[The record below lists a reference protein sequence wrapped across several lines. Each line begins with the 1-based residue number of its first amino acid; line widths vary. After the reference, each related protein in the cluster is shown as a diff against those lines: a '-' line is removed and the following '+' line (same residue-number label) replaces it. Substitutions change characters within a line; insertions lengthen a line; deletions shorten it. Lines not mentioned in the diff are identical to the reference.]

1 MVLDGAKTCLAWQV
15 TSEPCASF
23 VRSAR
28 CRGEQPAPR
37 HALLLSGWKQQVT
50 LHLLPLPRSPLGHG
64 GPAAAIQVLLERSR
78 SPAPRTPG
86 TARRPGKGG
95 RPCASSSSREAAV
108 KTAAPCSASRSPRCP
123 VCLVPAPMA
132 CRGLPSV
139 GRTSQNL
146 LANWHSPDDQRPP
159 ITASGGGAGSL
170 TPWDPQP
177 PPRSPP
183 STRGGTG
190 LGNPPSVPCHVQR
203 HRHPV
208 WTSKKLTEGED
219 EEEQSC
225 YLDPGRGRSPDS
237 AFPAPEK
244 ESLSFA

>member
-1 MVLDGAKTCLAWQV
+1 MPRAAGHLRA
-15 TSEPCASF
+15 
-23 VRSAR
+23 VRLVR
-28 CRGEQPAPR
+28 EKC
-37 HALLLSGWKQQVT
+37 
-50 LHLLPLPRSPLGHG
+50 PLPRRTASSPARASALRLE
-64 GPAAAIQVLLERSR
+64 AAGDSSPPCLTSLASRSR
-78 SPAPRTPG
+78 RPRRSNPGAAGPPRPPARL
-86 TARRPGKGG
+86 ARLGKAGD
-95 RPCASSSSREAAV
+95 RVCASSSSREAAD

-123 VCLVPAPMA
+123 ACLVPAPMA

-146 LANWHSPDDQRPP
+146 SANHMRPVLHSPGDQPPP

-190 LGNPPSVPCHVQR
+190 LGNLPSVPCHVQR

-208 WTSKKLTEGED
+208 WTSKKLTEGQD

-237 AFPAPEK
+237 AFPAPER

>member
-1 MVLDGAKTCLAWQV
+1 MPRAAGHLRA
-15 TSEPCASF
+15 
-23 VRSAR
+23 VRLVR
-28 CRGEQPAPR
+28 EKC
-37 HALLLSGWKQQVT
+37 
-50 LHLLPLPRSPLGHG
+50 PLPRRAASSPARASALRLE
-64 GPAAAIQVLLERSR
+64 AAGDSSPPCLTSLASRSR
-78 SPAPRTPG
+78 RPRRSNPGAAGPPRPPG
-86 TARRPGKGG
+86 TACMPGKGG

-123 VCLVPAPMA
+123 ACFVPAPMA

-146 LANWHSPDDQRPP
+146 SANWHSPDDQRPP

-208 WTSKKLTEGED
+208 WTSKKLTEGQD
-219 EEEQSC
+219 KEEQSC
-225 YLDPGRGRSPDS
+225 YLDPGQDRSPDS
-237 AFPAPEK
+237 AFPAPER

>member
-1 MVLDGAKTCLAWQV
+1 MPRAAGHLRA
-15 TSEPCASF
+15 
-23 VRSAR
+23 VRLVR
-28 CRGEQPAPR
+28 EKC
-37 HALLLSGWKQQVT
+37 
-50 LHLLPLPRSPLGHG
+50 PLPRRAASSPARASALRLEAAGDSSPPSLTSLASRSRRPRCSSPGAAREKQVPRPPHPRHGSHAWERWATVCLLFLQGGGCQNRSPLQCFPVSSVPSLSCSCADGVPGSPLG
-64 GPAAAIQVLLERSR
+64 GPDLPKPLGQRY
-78 SPAPRTPG
+78 
-86 TARRPGKGG
+86 
-95 RPCASSSSREAAV
+95 
-108 KTAAPCSASRSPRCP
+108 ASR
-123 VCLVPAPMA
+123 
-132 CRGLPSV
+132 
-139 GRTSQNL
+139 
-146 LANWHSPDDQRPP
+146 LALSGDQRPP

-208 WTSKKLTEGED
+208 WTSKKLTEGQD

-237 AFPAPEK
+237 AFPAPER